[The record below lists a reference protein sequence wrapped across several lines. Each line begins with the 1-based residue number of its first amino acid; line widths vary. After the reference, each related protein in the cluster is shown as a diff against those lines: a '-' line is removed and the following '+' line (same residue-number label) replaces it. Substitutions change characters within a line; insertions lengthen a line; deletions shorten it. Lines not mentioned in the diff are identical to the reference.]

1 MSQTEHTCCGVVDEV
16 RARRSQTSKPQP
28 WIIRKLTVG
37 LTVLIV
43 GYATYVY
50 AARFCRDMITNSTS
64 ALGSQ
69 ATGGPYPTLPILRLT

>member
-1 MSQTEHTCCGVVDEV
+1 MSQSDHVCCGLVDEV
-16 RARRSQTSKPQP
+16 RARRIHATKPQP
-28 WIIRKLTVG
+28 WIVRKCTVG

-50 AARFCRDMITNSTS
+50 AARFCRDMLVNSTS

-69 ATGGPYPTLPILRLT
+69 PTGGASSARPIVR